1 MNEFC
6 RVYGEA
12 LFELATERKEEKSL
26 LNQLKAISTILEE
39 NEEYQQLMGNYSI
52 PLQERIRMIDNAF
65 AGHISDSLLN
75 FLKILCERG
84 AFRQYS
90 GCVHAFE
97 NLYNAANNIEP
108 VIMTSAIE
116 LNDDQ
121 KERIVSVLSNK
132 TGKTIQLTV
141 KVDPNVRGGLRCEMS
156 GRRFDNTIETRMD
169 ILRRVLSERS

>member
-75 FLKILCERG
+75 FLKILCERA
-84 AFRQYS
+84 AFR
-90 GCVHAFE
+90 
-97 NLYNAANNIEP
+97 
-108 VIMTSAIE
+108 
-116 LNDDQ
+116 
-121 KERIVSVLSNK
+121 
-132 TGKTIQLTV
+132 
-141 KVDPNVRGGLRCEMS
+141 
-156 GRRFDNTIETRMD
+156 
-169 ILRRVLSERS
+169 